1 MCQLRVIRRDE
12 IVLEQGGRGRPPRSG
27 RKIRRGGRS
36 GLSEER
42 FREIDVHDAGEE
54 YMEKQDERR
63 CERKIREQRPAVF
76 AGSQHGQHGEHTGS
90 HADVER
96 NVHRAQNLHDENP
109 GHKTPAPRGDISEEG
124 HFSPARHNS
133 PDPQQDAA
141 THKQV
146 QHAQWKEHAFTGD
159 AVKLTPHDKAE
170 GKEKCGAQKIYG
182 TFFHWNLPEVIFDR
196 LSRLCIPSRWNTRE
210 KAA

>member
-1 MCQLRVIRRDE
+1 MMLVKNTWKNRMNAAVNARFASSVLPFLRGVSTVSMASIPAAMQTLNE
-12 IVLEQGGRGRPPRSG
+12 TYIAPRTCTT
-27 RKIRRGGRS
+27 KIPATRHQRRG
-36 GLSEER
+36 
-42 FREIDVHDAGEE
+42 
-54 YMEKQDERR
+54 
-63 CERKIREQRPAVF
+63 
-76 AGSQHGQHGEHTGS
+76 
-90 HADVER
+90 
-96 NVHRAQNLHDENP
+96 
-109 GHKTPAPRGDISEEG
+109 GDISEEG